1 MARSARNQSS
11 TNIYHI
17 ILRGNNKQQIFL
29 DEEDHTRFLNI
40 VSGYKERYD
49 FMLLA
54 YCLMGNHI
62 HLLIKANEKP
72 LSTIMKSI
80 VVKFVYF
87 YNVKYQRVGHLFQD
101 RFKSE
106 PVETETYLL
115 QVARYIHKNPIKA
128 GICADYSDY
137 KFSSYSEYFGK
148 SVYADTEFL
157 FDIISL
163 NNFKAFHEENVDDK
177 VMDIVENRI
186 RVSDNAAIEI
196 INKIYKRKAITSL
209 PEMPRDVQINVAAE
223 LRNKGLSVRQISR
236 LTGISKKIAERS
248 K

>member
-1 MARSARNQSS
+1 MTRLARNQSS

-29 DEEDHTRFLNI
+29 DDEDYTRFLNI

-62 HLLIKANEKP
+62 HLLIKTDETP

-80 VVKFVYF
+80 VVKFVYY

-106 PVETETYLL
+106 PVESEPYLL
-115 QVARYIHKNPIKA
+115 QVVRYIHKNPIKA
-128 GICADYSDY
+128 GICSNYADY
-137 KFSSYSEYFGK
+137 KFSSYNEYFNK
-148 SVYADTEFL
+148 SVYADTVFL
-157 FDIISL
+157 LNTVSL

-177 VMDIVENRI
+177 VMDITENKI
-186 RVSDNAAIEI
+186 RVSDNAAMEI
-196 INKIYKRKAITSL
+196 ITKIYKKNAITSL
-209 PEMPRDVQINVAAE
+209 PEMPRDIQIGIAAE
-223 LRNKGLSVRQISR
+223 LRKKGLSVRQISR

>member
-1 MARSARNQSS
+1 MTRLARNQSS

-29 DEEDHTRFLNI
+29 DDEDYTRFLNI

-115 QVARYIHKNPIKA
+115 QVHNFWLRQKPIAVQLSASIFAVECCKV
-128 GICADYSDY
+128 YS
-137 KFSSYSEYFGK
+137 
-148 SVYADTEFL
+148 
-157 FDIISL
+157 
-163 NNFKAFHEENVDDK
+163 
-177 VMDIVENRI
+177 
-186 RVSDNAAIEI
+186 
-196 INKIYKRKAITSL
+196 
-209 PEMPRDVQINVAAE
+209 
-223 LRNKGLSVRQISR
+223 
-236 LTGISKKIAERS
+236 
-248 K
+248 

>member
-29 DEEDHTRFLNI
+29 DAEDHTRFLNI
-40 VSGYKERYD
+40 VSEYKRRYD

-62 HLLIKANEKP
+62 HLLIKTDETP

-80 VVKFVYF
+80 VVKFVYY

-106 PVETETYLL
+106 PVESETYLL

-137 KFSSYSEYFGK
+137 RFLSYSEYFGK

-177 VMDIVENRI
+177 VMDIIENRI

-196 INKIYKRKAITSL
+196 INKIYKRKAITNL

>member
-1 MARSARNQSS
+1 MARAARNQSS
-11 TNIYHI
+11 TNTYHI

-29 DEEDHTRFLNI
+29 DDEDHTRFLNI
-40 VSGYKERYD
+40 VSEYKKRYD

-62 HLLIKANEKP
+62 HLLIKSDETP

-80 VVKFVYF
+80 VVKFVYY

-106 PVETETYLL
+106 PVESETYLL
-115 QVARYIHKNPIKA
+115 QVIRYIHKNPIKA
-128 GICADYSDY
+128 GICLGYIDY
-137 KFSSYSEYFGK
+137 KFSSYNEYFCK

-157 FDIISL
+157 LNITSL

-177 VMDIVENRI
+177 VMDITESKI

-196 INKIYKRKAITSL
+196 INKIYKRKTIQNL
-209 PEMPRDVQINVAAE
+209 PEMPRDVQIAVAAE
-223 LRNKGLSVRQISR
+223 LKSNGLSVRQISR